1 MQNVCGA
8 FKIIRVSKV
17 SEYMTPVTGYFKQFN
32 FTSVIMIRSQLFE
45 DWMTV
50 SLFKSP
56 ATYHLC
62 IQEGGNH
69 SSLYGCLNYNPTVL
83 CVLYDFLLLLY
94 FNMITRVGLKKEG
107 YSFIIIYHIL
117 QVELLL
123 QSTCATATV
132 TVFVRNMIINHLNSF

>member
-32 FTSVIMIRSQLFE
+32 FTSVIMIRSQLFK

-50 SLFKSP
+50 SLFKSL

-94 FNMITRVGLKKEG
+94 FNMITPCRSQEGGLL
-107 YSFIIIYHIL
+107 IYHYISHSSSRVATSVYMCYCNSYCIC
-117 QVELLL
+117 QKYDN
-123 QSTCATATV
+123 QSP
-132 TVFVRNMIINHLNSF
+132 